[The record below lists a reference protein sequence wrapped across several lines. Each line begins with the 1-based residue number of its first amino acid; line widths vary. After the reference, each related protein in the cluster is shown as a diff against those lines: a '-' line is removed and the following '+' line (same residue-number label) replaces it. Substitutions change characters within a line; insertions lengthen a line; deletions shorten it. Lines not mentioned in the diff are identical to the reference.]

1 MGNHHST
8 TGYSRLHPPPDSL
21 RKPLLTHDNKLDT
34 AFEKEVADLNLRIA
48 ELETLLRKQERA
60 NEAIKLKNT
69 DLEKKILKLT
79 TTIDEMKRSTAEFWK
94 RNPNLIPDLFDM
106 DPLSMETGSE
116 LDIKNPISD
125 LSSMVPIQDFS
136 EINNPVNDLVG
147 CLIVL
152 IFLVAMLIGVL
163 L

>member
-48 ELETLLRKQERA
+48 ELET
-60 NEAIKLKNT
+60 
-69 DLEKKILKLT
+69 LT